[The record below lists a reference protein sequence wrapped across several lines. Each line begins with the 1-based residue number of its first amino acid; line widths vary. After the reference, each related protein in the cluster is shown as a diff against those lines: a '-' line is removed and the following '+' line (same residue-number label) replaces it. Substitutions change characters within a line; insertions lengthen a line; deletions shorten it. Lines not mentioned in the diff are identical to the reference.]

1 MACAGTAAVVAVL
14 GVGGALRG
22 VQAIVA
28 ILVALALV
36 WRIGSQRGPARIS
49 PLIAFLLVAMALCA
63 LQLIPLPEGLL
74 LRLAPTAQGLRED
87 GAALLGGSAS
97 STSTFDVPGTLRALA
112 FFTILLGVAA
122 VALRMALTEA
132 GRYRL
137 LAAVAALYG
146 VVALVVGLHYL
157 FGARSL
163 YGLYELRHVNPH
175 LIGPL
180 LNLNHLGC
188 AMAVGCVLS
197 LGLAAY
203 PRQRTWLRV
212 AWLVIA
218 GACGATAVATVSRG
232 ATLALGGGVLVTLGL
247 LGAQRLGRPAG
258 DLPRRRRNIATSSL
272 PIGIVATCAVVLV
285 VYLSAT
291 NVGQQLAHTSFDEVT
306 RADTKFGAWRSSLQL
321 VEEMPWLGVGRGAFE
336 AVFTRVHP
344 GSGLVT
350 FSHVENEYLQ
360 AILDWGIP
368 GTILLGLAG
377 LWFAVAAI
385 RKWRDGPL
393 AAAALGAI
401 VVVAVQSNVDFGIE
415 LLGLAV
421 PLTAVAATLTHGPL
435 REGKGRSL
443 LALRIAR
450 GAHVAG
456 LLVAALVLRS
466 AVTTTLDEDHESLR
480 DHEPTMA
487 ELRAAADRHPL
498 DYFVYARAAEVTI
511 RRNERRGVE
520 LLNHAMRLHPT
531 HPGLHRIAARM
542 LYQRGYIEQA
552 ALEYSAA
559 LRIGRTRDRLLEEI
573 VALLPRDIA
582 AIAIP
587 VDDRDIDGLVA
598 ALGRLGRPDVAT
610 AWLGRVLEL
619 GTNNAH
625 ACDLVYASVI
635 AHEDPRAAELAARR
649 CAQVMPGRA
658 ERLALAEVL
667 SRQHGYN
674 DALRLLE
681 DVESWPGRVDNKAR
695 AWFLRCD
702 AIGELGDQN
711 ELKRCLRRL
720 DASGIIDDAQ
730 HAAITARLEK
740 IAEDQRAKDLALP
753 APAPTPTPTPAP
765 TPK

>member
-1 MACAGTAAVVAVL
+1 MRLKDAGAAACAGGAAIVAVL

-28 ILVALALV
+28 VLVALALA
-36 WRIGSQRGPARIS
+36 WRVTSQRGPSRIS
-49 PLIAFLLVAMALCA
+49 PLIAFLLVAIALCA
-63 LQLIPLPEGLL
+63 VQLVPLPSGVLEK
-74 LRLAPTAQGLRED
+74 LAPVAQGLRED
-87 GAALLGGSAS
+87 GAALLGADPA
-97 STSTFDVPGTLRALA
+97 STSSFDVPGTLRALA

-122 VALRMALTEA
+122 VALRMATSEK
-132 GRYRL
+132 GRYQL

-146 VVALVVGLHYL
+146 VAALVVGVHYVL
-157 FGARSL
+157 GARSL

-188 AMAVGCVLS
+188 AMAVGAVLS
-197 LGLAAY
+197 VGLAAY
-203 PRQRTWLRV
+203 PRQRAWLRV
-212 AWLVIA
+212 AWLAGA
-218 GACGATAVATVSRG
+218 GACGAVAVATVSRG
-232 ATLALGGGVLVTLGL
+232 ATLALGAGGLVTLGL
-247 LGAQRLGRPAG
+247 LAAHRFARPPG
-258 DLPRRRRNIATSSL
+258 TDLPRRRRGHFATSSL

-285 VYLSAT
+285 VYSSAT
-291 NVGQQLAHTSFDEVT
+291 NVGHQLAQTSFDEMT
-306 RADTKFGAWRSSLQL
+306 RSDTKFGAWRSTLQL

-336 AVFTRVHP
+336 ATLTRVHP
-344 GSGLVT
+344 GSGAVT

-360 AILDWGIP
+360 AIVDWGIP
-368 GTILLGLAG
+368 GTTLLGIAG
-377 LWFAVAAI
+377 LWFAIVAI

-421 PLTAVAATLTHGPL
+421 PLTAVAATLAYVPL
-435 REGKGRSL
+435 REVHGRPAIALRAARGVHVVALL
-443 LALRIAR
+443 LAA
-450 GAHVAG
+450 
-456 LLVAALVLRS
+456 LLLRS
-466 AVTTTLDEDHESLR
+466 AATTTLDEDHEALR
-480 DHEPTMA
+480 DHEPTLA
-487 ELRAAADRHPL
+487 ELRAAAERHPL

-511 RRNERRGVE
+511 RRNDKLGVQ

-542 LYQRGYIEQA
+542 LYHRGYIEQA

-559 LRIGRTRDRLLEEI
+559 LRVSRSRDRLLQEI
-573 VALLPRDIA
+573 VTLLPRDVA
-582 AIAIP
+582 ALAIP
-587 VDDRDIDGLVA
+587 ADDRNIDQLVA

-610 AWLGRVLEL
+610 AWLGRVLEV

-649 CAQVMPGRA
+649 CSQVMPGRA

-667 SRQHGYN
+667 VRQHSYS

-695 AWFLRCD
+695 AWLLRCD
-702 AIGELGDQN
+702 ALGALGDTTA
-711 ELKRCLRRL
+711 LKRCLRRL
-720 DASGIIDDAQ
+720 DASGIVDDAQ
-730 HAAITARLEK
+730 HAAITDRLDK
-740 IAEDQRAKDLALP
+740 MAEEQRAKDLALP
-753 APAPTPTPTPAP
+753 
-765 TPK
+765 K